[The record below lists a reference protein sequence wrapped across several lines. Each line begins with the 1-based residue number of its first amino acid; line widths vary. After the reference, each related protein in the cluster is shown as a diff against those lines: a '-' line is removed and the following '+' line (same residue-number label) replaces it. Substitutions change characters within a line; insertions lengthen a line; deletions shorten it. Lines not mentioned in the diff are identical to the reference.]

1 MAKKEN
7 PSPINII
14 WLIMMLIAVI
24 SASYTGKMGDLTTEM
39 FDSAKSAVQLAIN
52 LIGAMA
58 IMLGIMKVAEE
69 AGLMRIIAR
78 AMRPI
83 MVRLFPEVPDD
94 HPAMSAMIM
103 NFSANALGLGNAAT
117 PMGIKAMQELDS
129 LNPEKGTAT
138 DPMCLFLAIN
148 TSSLAILPLGVIAVR
163 ASAGAE
169 NPGAIILPSILAT
182 GTSTVVAVIT
192 AKIMGNFSKKTKPGS
207 LQDSIEKQKQEKS
220 EPDNN
225 EEKEK
230 DDAPVLVPPG
240 LPGRIIAFGS
250 IAALAGG
257 GLYTYFTGEQPEP
270 NLQNV
275 LQAVSAW
282 ILPLLIISILL
293 FGYLKG
299 VKIYETVTTGAKDGF
314 DTAVRII
321 PFLVAVFV
329 AIGMIKASG
338 AMELFIKGVTPL
350 TSLIGMPP
358 EALPMAF
365 MRPLSG
371 SGAFGVMSEVV
382 KSAPD
387 SFGSF
392 VVSTM
397 QGSTETTFY
406 VLAVYFGSIGIKRIR
421 YALYAGLIAD
431 LAGILATV
439 FIARFF
445 FYVVF

>member
-1 MAKKEN
+1 
-7 PSPINII
+7 NI
-14 WLIMMLIAVI
+14 
-24 SASYTGKMGDLTTEM
+24 
-39 FDSAKSAVQLAIN
+39 
-52 LIGAMA
+52 
-58 IMLGIMKVAEE
+58 
-69 AGLMRIIAR
+69 
-78 AMRPI
+78 
-83 MVRLFPEVPDD
+83 
-94 HPAMSAMIM
+94 
-103 NFSANALGLGNAAT
+103 
-117 PMGIKAMQELDS
+117 
-129 LNPEKGTAT
+129 
-138 DPMCLFLAIN
+138 
-148 TSSLAILPLGVIAVR
+148 
-163 ASAGAE
+163 
-169 NPGAIILPSILAT
+169 
-182 GTSTVVAVIT
+182 
-192 AKIMGNFSKKTKPGS
+192 
-207 LQDSIEKQKQEKS
+207 LQ
-220 EPDNN
+220 
-225 EEKEK
+225 
-230 DDAPVLVPPG
+230 
-240 LPGRIIAFGS
+240 
-250 IAALAGG
+250 
-257 GLYTYFTGEQPEP
+257 T
-270 NLQNV
+270 
-275 LQAVSAW
+275 VSAW

-299 VKIYETVTTGAKDGF
+299 IKIYETVTTGAKDGF

-371 SGAFGVMSEVV
+371 SGALGVMSEVV

-439 FIARFF
+439 FISRFF
-445 FYVVF
+445 FFVVF